1 MTQLYFAGIMQPL
14 APAGSTSFG
23 PAPWRLA
30 GAPLERSLIAF
41 PAGPACMANGKRG
54 GGPGVAR
61 HGSRRA
67 GRHRRDIPGAGGPPS
82 LHQLRAINKTKTRRF
97 FPGRHAQRSRSSA
110 AATLLATRNPC
121 PSPLLLSPV
130 RTVPRAPEH
139 NTSFTFPTPG
149 KSWLELFKIAVRM
162 HVGFSP
168 QIPPPCSLTWQVP
181 PRQRKTCL
189 RLLPA
194 LHARRQ
200 VHNVTGAMVW
210 AASPLKQRR
219 SAQLPVSGDLQL
231 RVACMVLCN
240 CVACLLALCCFFAM
254 AASDLVHVIMRRH

>member
-1 MTQLYFAGIMQPL
+1 MTQLYFAGNMQPL
-14 APAGSTSFG
+14 APIGSTSFG
-23 PAPWRLA
+23 PAPWRLDGGLQVHHA
-30 GAPLERSLIAF
+30 SQHRCQRGSALVLQP
-41 PAGPACMANGKRG
+41 G
-54 GGPGVAR
+54 GGPGAAR

-67 GRHRRDIPGAGGPPS
+67 GKHWRDIPGAGGPPS

-97 FPGRHAQRSRSSA
+97 FPGRHAQWSRSPA
-110 AATLLATRNPC
+110 AATSLATRNPC

-149 KSWLELFKIAVRM
+149 KSSLEPCKTAMRM
-162 HVGFSP
+162 HVDFSP
-168 QIPPPCSLTWQVP
+168 HIPPPCFLTWQVP
-181 PRQRKTCL
+181 PRQRKTCSRL
-189 RLLPA
+189 RPA

-210 AASPLKQRR
+210 AALPRKQQR

-231 RVACMVLCN
+231 RVSCIIMCC
-240 CVACLLALCCFFAM
+240 CVACLPCIVLCDGSF
-254 AASDLVHVIMRRH
+254 